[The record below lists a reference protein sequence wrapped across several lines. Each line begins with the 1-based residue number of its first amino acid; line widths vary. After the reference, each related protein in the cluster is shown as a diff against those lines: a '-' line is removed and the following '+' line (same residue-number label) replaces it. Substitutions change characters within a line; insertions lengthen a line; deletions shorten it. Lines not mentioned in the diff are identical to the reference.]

1 MDQRRP
7 SISEGSVT
15 SEDLASKD
23 LPSRSYYSSHA
34 QPDIGKA
41 QISFHP
47 LLRNVTLTQTLYCS
61 LQPLKNTALP

>member
-47 LLRNVTLTQTLYCS
+47 LLRNVT
-61 LQPLKNTALP
+61 